1 MDNLEDED
9 LQYDL
14 IERKKLVSESMKKID
29 IINTPEPKR
38 LIQLEKYDNTNTE
51 LLMQKIKSQKNTK
64 KLLFQGLDILSK
76 KELLEFNIKKEF
88 SNKDSFFYLITY
100 MQKVNIIDEV
110 NNINLEPKTDD
121 NQEKK
126 EPEIIIDCS
135 NKNILIVQQTSK
147 QEKENEYNNNYENNK
162 YEDDKKYEDF
172 LSKKNHKISDYFK
185 LNEKIDLYNL
195 RQKLEKYDT
204 ILTLSYTYK
213 NNIPTF
219 ESELFF
225 YIQLKN
231 IINTFIELN
240 DEKFKKK

>member
-1 MDNLEDED
+1 
-9 LQYDL
+9 
-14 IERKKLVSESMKKID
+14 
-29 IINTPEPKR
+29 
-38 LIQLEKYDNTNTE
+38 
-51 LLMQKIKSQKNTK
+51 
-64 KLLFQGLDILSK
+64 
-76 KELLEFNIKKEF
+76 
-88 SNKDSFFYLITY
+88 

-240 DEKFKKK
+240 DEKFKKKIDLLIILKKMIIDVYKII